1 MQRAAAAF
9 KAAKGSKPP
18 ATTDEAEEAA
28 DMEARVAQL
37 AEVGK
42 AYEDAG
48 CVYDAVVWHDGERWW
63 AAVDVRED
71 GDLRGFEPMTDY
83 RVRRDWRTFNSRLD
97 NLNFAVNIYDEGA
110 VLSIVVDAGSH
121 GTHVAGI
128 TAAFHKEQPELNG
141 LAPGAQLVSL
151 KIGDSRLGSMETG
164 VSAVRALSE
173 VVRLGC
179 DMINMSYGEA
189 VAVNETGRVM
199 KLIEEVVNKHGVIYV
214 GSASNNGPALSTVG
228 APAGSGT
235 SAIAVGA
242 YLSPSMMLAGYSLR
256 KPFEGVNFTW
266 SSVGPSYDGEQGP
279 TIVAPGA
286 CVRGRRVAW
295 RGCLTDGVMSLA

>member
-1 MQRAAAAF
+1 MEAELQRAAAAF
-9 KAAKGSKPP
+9 KAGKGGSKPP
-18 ATTDEAEEAA
+18 ATAEEAEETA

-37 AEVGK
+37 AEAGK
-42 AYEDAG
+42 AYDDAG
-48 CVYDAVVWHDGERWW
+48 CLYDVVVWHDGAGAWW
-63 AAVDVRED
+63 AAVDVQED
-71 GDLRGFEPMTDY
+71 GDLRGFTPMTDY
-83 RVRRDWRTFNSRLD
+83 RVRRDWATFNSRLD
-97 NLNFAVNIYDEGA
+97 NLNFAVNIYEAGT

-128 TAAFHKEQPELNG
+128 TAAYHKEQPELNG

-164 VSAVRALSE
+164 VSVVRALCE
-173 VVRLGC
+173 VVRLKC

-189 VAVNETGRVM
+189 VAVNDTGRVV
-199 KLIEEVVNKHGVIYV
+199 KLIEEVVHKHGVIYV

-235 SAIAVGA
+235 SAIAAGA

-256 KPFEGVNFTW
+256 KPFDGCNFTW
-266 SSVGPSYDGEQGP
+266 SSVGPRWVGWLCDVSKLD
-279 TIVAPGA
+279 
-286 CVRGRRVAW
+286 
-295 RGCLTDGVMSLA
+295 

>member
-1 MQRAAAAF
+1 MEAELQRAAAAF
-9 KAAKGSKPP
+9 KAGKGGSKPP
-18 ATTDEAEEAA
+18 ANAEEAEEAA

-37 AEVGK
+37 AEAGK
-42 AYEDAG
+42 GYEDAG
-48 CVYDAVVWHDGERWW
+48 CLYDVVVWHDGEAWW
-63 AAVDVRED
+63 AAVDVQED
-71 GDLRGFEPMTDY
+71 GDLRGFKPMTDY
-83 RVRRDWRTFNSRLD
+83 RVRRDWATFNSRLD
-97 NLNFAVNIYDEGA
+97 NLNFAVNIYEEGA

-128 TAAFHKEQPELNG
+128 TAAYHKEQPELNG

-164 VSAVRALSE
+164 VSVVRALCQ
-173 VVRLGC
+173 VVRLKC

-189 VAVNETGRVM
+189 VAVNDTGRVVR
-199 KLIEEVVNKHGVIYV
+199 LIEEVVHKHGVIYV

-235 SAIAVGA
+235 SAIAAGA

-256 KPFEGVNFTW
+256 KPFEGCNFTW
-266 SSVGPSYDGEQGP
+266 SSVGP
-279 TIVAPGA
+279 
-286 CVRGRRVAW
+286 R
-295 RGCLTDGVMSLA
+295 